1 MAHFFVFGGVGEL
14 GKAISIKRNGLNN
27 NKTHHFTKHDGPLP
41 SLLFVHS
48 PAIPSVVVFPRT
60 CRPTRNVVWWLVTA
74 EAGVVVG
81 SDVWTWRFQS

>member
-60 CRPTRNVVWWLVTA
+60 CRPTRIA
-74 EAGVVVG
+74 EWKNRWSLIPPYGNENRWG
-81 SDVWTWRFQS
+81 GC